1 VTSPWFAGCAE
12 AMRGRLRALLLLRG
26 TLPPAVAALGLAGGI
41 WLFGYPIRPTLVLH
55 PVPPLVAPGN
65 DLSAAADF
73 IDSQPWLPAA
83 FRLFNSYTLGGPLA
97 FRLAPRGRIL
107 IDSRNEAYGEAL
119 NDEILGAFREAEA
132 FRRQIEK
139 RRPDLLVLAW
149 RQLRPAIVEQLGR

>member
-1 VTSPWFAGCAE
+1 
-12 AMRGRLRALLLLRG
+12 
-26 TLPPAVAALGLAGGI
+26 
-41 WLFGYPIRPTLVLH
+41 
-55 PVPPLVAPGN
+55 
-65 DLSAAADF
+65 
-73 IDSQPWLPAA
+73 

-149 RQLRPAIVEQLGR
+149 RQLRPAIVDQLGRLTGWKLVFLDDFAAVLAPQTVRVEPLRFVSPAGFDPARIGAAEAPAAEAEGRRLLALHPRSVVGTLVLGRALLV